1 MPAVFLGFVIDKKK
15 KNPYAPSA
23 IKLRFAIANSNK
35 FIAIP
40 ASYSED
46 IMSVIGAS
54 TEMLQ
59 PDREKL
65 LSQWEDYIKATNT
78 DRKTRHIITGNLLQ
92 AFSDFKG
99 KLVSYTTN
107 DNKTKKGILMPDN
120 WTPNEQVSDKVVVP
134 IIKVLPIIKSLV
146 NGHNINTNNGIGFI
160 KNGEYFKIIVAA
172 SRQRG
177 GDVYLDKGLL
187 ELVENNNF
195 EKVSDKMV
203 ARLHESKIDKAIAIL
218 QDNHSCSITLS
229 NHQFKEIKDN
239 ATRYSNR
246 KKIELPP
253 EQNDEPDNIRYLE
266 LEAEALA
273 LELELLA
280 A

>member
-1 MPAVFLGFVIDKKK
+1 M
-15 KNPYAPSA
+15 
-23 IKLRFAIANSNK
+23 
-35 FIAIP
+35 P

-46 IMSVIGAS
+46 IMSIIGAS

-120 WTPNEQVSDKVVVP
+120 WTPIEQVQDKVVVP
-134 IIKVLPIIKSLV
+134 IIKALSIIKSLV

-160 KNGEYFKIIVAA
+160 KNGEFFKIIVAA
-172 SRQRG
+172 SRQKG

-203 ARLHESKIDKAIAIL
+203 AKLHESKIDKAITIL
-218 QDNHSCSITLS
+218 QNNHSCSVTLT
-229 NHQFKEIKDN
+229 NHQFKEVKD
-239 ATRYSNR
+239 TPSKYTNR

-253 EQNDEPDNIRYLE
+253 IEDEKESAKIRFLE
-266 LEAEALA
+266 LEAEALS